1 MSILNYQGLRNERNM
16 LDGNLNRLMVTENM
30 EELERMVR
38 FAKIRIGNIVEYRKK
53 KIKEIDLVRR

>member
-1 MSILNYQGLRNERNM
+1 MSILNYQDLRNERNM

-38 FAKIRIGNIVEYRKK
+38 FAKIRIDNIVEYRKK
-53 KIKEIDLVRR
+53 KIKEIDLVRK

>member
-38 FAKIRIGNIVEYRKK
+38 FAKIRIGNIVEYGKK

>member
-1 MSILNYQGLRNERNM
+1 MSILNYQDLKNERNM

-38 FAKIRIGNIVEYRKK
+38 FAKIRIDNIVEYRKK
-53 KIKEIDLVRR
+53 KIKEIDLVRK

>member
-1 MSILNYQGLRNERNM
+1 MSILNYRDLRNERNM

-38 FAKIRIGNIVEYRKK
+38 FAKIRIDNIVEYRKK
-53 KIKEIDLVRR
+53 KIKEIDLVRK

>member
-1 MSILNYQGLRNERNM
+1 MSILNYQDLRNERNM

-38 FAKIRIGNIVEYRKK
+38 FAKIRIGNIAEYRKK